1 MPVWAIILY
10 AVTGLLLL
18 AGVALIIFS
27 AIDSAT
33 LLPYKRQNISEYFSD
48 ETHYYTVAGTVE
60 ELSVGT
66 LADGAYPLTLT
77 LDGVGSDEEGI
88 NERGRVTFT
97 VPAETYSALAERG
110 FFDALHGTKQN
121 IADYGETA
129 GRMHLENLE
138 NHHDQPGNPDK
149 AGEVL
154 VKLINSGQCPQRF
167 ALGSDS
173 AREIRREYENR
184 LAELAKWEALSRE
197 SDFD

>member
-1 MPVWAIILY
+1 MENTKRKVPVWAIILY

-77 LDGVGSDEEGI
+77 LDGVVSDEEGI
-88 NERGRVTFT
+88 NEHGRVTFT

-110 FFDALHGTKQN
+110 FFDALQVGAAVEFYMAWNVWGKTEIAVFTEVSVEGTPFLD
-121 IADYGETA
+121 AA
-129 GRMHLENLE
+129 PALAALE
-138 NHHDQPGNPDK
+138 DW
-149 AGEVL
+149 
-154 VKLINSGQCPQRF
+154 
-167 ALGSDS
+167 
-173 AREIRREYENR
+173 IRND
-184 LAELAKWEALSRE
+184 LN
-197 SDFD
+197 

>member
-1 MPVWAIILY
+1 MENTKRKVPVWAIILY

-77 LDGVGSDEEGI
+77 LDGVVSDEEGI
-88 NERGRVTFT
+88 N
-97 VPAETYSALAERG
+97 
-110 FFDALHGTKQN
+110 
-121 IADYGETA
+121 
-129 GRMHLENLE
+129 
-138 NHHDQPGNPDK
+138 
-149 AGEVL
+149 
-154 VKLINSGQCPQRF
+154 
-167 ALGSDS
+167 
-173 AREIRREYENR
+173 
-184 LAELAKWEALSRE
+184 
-197 SDFD
+197 

>member
-1 MPVWAIILY
+1 MENTKRKVPVWAIILY
-10 AVTGLLLL
+10 TVTGLLLL

-77 LDGVGSDEEGI
+77 LDGVVSDEEGI

-110 FFDALHGTKQN
+110 FFDALKVGAAVEFYMAWNVWGKTEIAVFTEVSVEGTPFLD
-121 IADYGETA
+121 AA
-129 GRMHLENLE
+129 PALAALE
-138 NHHDQPGNPDK
+138 DW
-149 AGEVL
+149 
-154 VKLINSGQCPQRF
+154 
-167 ALGSDS
+167 
-173 AREIRREYENR
+173 IRNG
-184 LAELAKWEALSRE
+184 LN
-197 SDFD
+197 